1 MTLYVEDMDLDEAR
15 EWLDNAEE
23 ENLTDDDKED
33 LRERIAE
40 LEA

>member
-1 MTLYVEDMDLDEAR
+1 MYVEDMDLDEAR
-15 EWLDNAEE
+15 EWLDNAEG
-23 ENLTDDDKED
+23 ENLTEDDKED

>member
-1 MTLYVEDMDLDEAR
+1 MYVEDMDLDEAR

-23 ENLTDDDKED
+23 ENLTADDRED

>member
-1 MTLYVEDMDLDEAR
+1 MYVDDMDLDEAR
-15 EWLDNAEE
+15 EWLDSADDEG
-23 ENLTDDDKED
+23 LTEDDKED

>member
-1 MTLYVEDMDLDEAR
+1 MYVEDLDLDEAR
-15 EWLDNAEE
+15 ELLDNAEG
-23 ENLTDDDKED
+23 ENLTEDEKED